1 MKSLS
6 RILHRHGIDSVV
18 PERHDCKHK
27 SGQ

>member
-6 RILHRHGIDSVV
+6 RILRRRGSDSVV
-18 PERHDCKHK
+18 PERRDCKHK